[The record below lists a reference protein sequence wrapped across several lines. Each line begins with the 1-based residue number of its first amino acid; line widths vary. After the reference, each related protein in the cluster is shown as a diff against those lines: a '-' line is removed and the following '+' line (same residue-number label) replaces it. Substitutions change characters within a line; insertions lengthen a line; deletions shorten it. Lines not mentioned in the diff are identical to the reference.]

1 MDWPDPRPAGW
12 FGRAVLTGGR
22 DLLVFHARDKL
33 AATLTRGGFRLMSA
47 LADHARG
54 QGWQVEVVPYTPDG
68 QDLATACGGH
78 LHIYMEDRPV
88 YAANALHCV
97 PAYLRG
103 WWYCDEVGS
112 RNNSANR
119 LVDFDPR
126 LVVAEY
132 AKRFHSRVANRFIG
146 ANLSKFPQAAGDFCL
161 PPGYLAFFAQDFQA
175 PRFHRHYL
183 TVPQLLQ
190 AALAAR
196 GDRPL
201 VIKPHPN
208 NSPDE
213 RAVLL
218 AHHAPD
224 QGVHVT
230 DASIHAIL
238 PGAACVLTVTSAVG
252 FEAFLHRKPVVLAGQ
267 TDFGQ
272 NAITLTDPARLTEAI
287 STAMARDWPHE
298 KFVTWFLRH
307 RLLEDR
313 PSSLPVLLARLQRK
327 GIGFAKA
334 AGPGFY

>member
-1 MDWPDPRPAGW
+1 MDWPAPRPAGW
-12 FGRAVLTGGR
+12 LTRAALTGR
-22 DLLVFHARDKL
+22 RELLVFHARNKL

-47 LADHARG
+47 LADHALG
-54 QGWQVEVVPYTPDG
+54 QGWQVEVVPYTPEG

-88 YAANALHCV
+88 YAPNALHCV
-97 PAYLRG
+97 PGYLRG
-103 WWYCDEVGS
+103 WWYADEVGN

-119 LVDFDPR
+119 LADFDPR
-126 LVVAEY
+126 MVAAEF
-132 AKRFHSRVANRFIG
+132 ANRFHGRVANRFIG
-146 ANLSKFPQAAGDFCL
+146 ENQSKFPQAPGGFGL
-161 PPGYLAFFAQDFQA
+161 SPGYLAFFAQDFQT

-213 RAVLL
+213 RAFLMT
-218 AHHAPD
+218 HHAPD
-224 QGVHVT
+224 RGVHVT

-267 TDFGQ
+267 SDFGQ
-272 NAITLTDPARLTEAI
+272 NAVTLTDPVRLPEAI
-287 STAMARDWPHE
+287 GAAIARDWPHE

-313 PSSLPVLLARLQRK
+313 PSSLPVLLAKLQRK
-327 GIGFAKA
+327 GIAFANI